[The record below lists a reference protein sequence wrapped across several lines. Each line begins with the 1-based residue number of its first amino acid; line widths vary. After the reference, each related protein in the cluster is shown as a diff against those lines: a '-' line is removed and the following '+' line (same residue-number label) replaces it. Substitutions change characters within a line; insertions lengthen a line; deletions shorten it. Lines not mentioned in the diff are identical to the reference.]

1 MLTFLL
7 TLTLVLFA
15 ALFPLF
21 LWIVEQETI
30 EVKIHRFI
38 LGLSVISS
46 AAGVLLTFSL
56 NVPDGKLVTS
66 VWLGLLFAVT
76 LLYWPKNR
84 VDRWI
89 IIIPSFAG
97 VVASVKLISFM
108 VSPGM
113 ASAPVMILG
122 GLIFSGS
129 LFAMILGHWYL
140 NVVDLPMTLLR
151 NATQLIFVLLIIRLI
166 WNVMALLFQSV
177 DTEGYFV
184 PLAEFLLT
192 IDGIFLG
199 TAILFGTVLPLVLA
213 FLTLKTVAIQSTQSA
228 TGLLYV
234 LVLSVAMGDLIY
246 KYYAIQY
253 GLVL

>member
-7 TLTLVLFA
+7 ALTLILFA

-21 LWIVEQETI
+21 LWIIEREMV

-38 LGLSVISS
+38 LGLSVASL
-46 AAGVLLTFSL
+46 AVGVLLTFSL
-56 NVPDGKLVTS
+56 NVPDGKIVTS
-66 VWLGLLFAVT
+66 VWLGLLFVVT
-76 LLYWPKNR
+76 LLYWPKSR
-84 VDRWI
+84 VNGWI
-89 IIIPSFAG
+89 IIVPSLVG
-97 VVASVKLISFM
+97 VGASVKLISFM
-108 VSPGM
+108 VPLDI
-113 ASAPVMILG
+113 AAAPVMILG
-122 GLIFSGS
+122 GLILSGS

-140 NVVDLPMTLLR
+140 NVVDLPITLLR
-151 NATQLIFVLLIIRLI
+151 NATRLIFVLLIIRLI

-177 DTEGYFV
+177 DTDGYFV
-184 PLAEFLLT
+184 PLTEFLFT

-199 TAILFGTVLPLVLA
+199 TAILFGTVLPLVLT

-234 LVLSVAMGDLIY
+234 LVLSVTMGDLIY